1 MEKHIKALAVVFIAA
16 IAVGAALA
24 WACAPD
30 SDGAASKGTHLK
42 LTPEW
47 VTASS
52 GTIDDRYGDPLC
64 NIRVEMTQMA
74 NGNVTCCVYVKGLYD
89 SWSDTY
95 LQMKTYNDPDDPSS
109 TSFLYETSQMKYY
122 TYDRPYDYQF
132 SGTTTYKEASVFKAD
147 LYLVASSTSETPYTG
162 TTTLTF
168 ICNLPATTMYDYVTE
183 ISYDI
188 NYGTNAPATSQDT
201 RSSESVLGTIEMAVS
216 ESTDISREGYVFKGW
231 SKSLDGSNLILPGET
246 VTVNAGESTT
256 LYAIWKEETV
266 TICLM
271 DGDSEYLNL
280 VVKKGSVPSL
290 PSLSDRSESTF
301 VGWYKDAELKEKWD
315 TSSPVTKDIVL
326 YAGWQPDFYFTTD
339 PVADC
344 KVTKTS
350 YQTYIFDATVS
361 KDFATSAKSVSWTV
375 VKDGETVHES
385 TGPYMTYQFLE
396 DGEYDVTVMLV
407 NSYGAESE
415 HTEHVTIDTSERPGP
430 TAGLIVM
437 IVMAVLVVAVVA
449 RMLL

>member
-1 MEKHIKALAVVFIAA
+1 MEKHIKTLAVIFVAA

-30 SDGAASKGTHLK
+30 SDGAASKGTHIK
-42 LTPEW
+42 VTPEW
-47 VTASS
+47 VTESEGAIYDTT
-52 GTIDDRYGDPLC
+52 GVDDKACSIKVYAVQQSDG
-64 NIRVEMTQMA
+64 RVDVWAEVLA
-74 NGNVTCCVYVKGLYD
+74 YYWGNY
-89 SWSDTY
+89 Y
-95 LQMKTYNDPDDPSS
+95 LQMKQYNEPDNPSS
-109 TSFLYETSQMKYY
+109 TSFFRSSSELSGFINEYGWY
-122 TYDRPYDYQF
+122 RQF
-132 SGTTTYKEASVFKAD
+132 SGTTHYSQAGTFMADFYIVESSSDKTPMEDTSVFTVRID
-147 LYLVASSTSETPYTG
+147 FSESTV
-162 TTTLTF
+162 
-168 ICNLPATTMYDYVTE
+168 YDYVTE

-188 NYGTNAPATSQDT
+188 NYGTNAPAVTQDA
-201 RSSESVLGTIEMAVS
+201 RSSESVLGTIEIAVS
-216 ESTDISREGYVFKGW
+216 ESTDMSREGYVFKGW

-280 VVKKGSVPSL
+280 VVNKGSVPSL

-315 TSSPVTKDIVL
+315 TSSAVSKDIIL

-375 VKDGETVHES
+375 VKDGETIHES
-385 TGPYMTYQFLE
+385 VGPYMTYQFLE
-396 DGEYDVTVMLV
+396 DGEYDVTVKLV
-407 NSYGAESE
+407 NSYGVESE
-415 HTEHVTIDTSERPGP
+415 HTEHVTIDTSERPGS

-449 RMLL
+449 RTLL

>member
-1 MEKHIKALAVVFIAA
+1 MEKHIKTLAVVFVMA
-16 IAVGAALA
+16 IAFGAALA

-30 SDGAASKGTHLK
+30 SDGAIEEKQVMNFDGDLSGIMLNDSNQAIAYGGAYVTRGTDKTTFYMKTGFMIDNSKWDGCY
-42 LTPEW
+42 W
-47 VTASS
+47 VMREVKNGNTSNPGYGYVPMSSS
-52 GTIDDRYGDPLC
+52 G
-64 NIRVEMTQMA
+64 
-74 NGNVTCCVYVKGLYD
+74 NGNFADALYTAVD
-89 SWSDTY
+89 GD
-95 LQMKTYNDPDDPSS
+95 
-109 TSFLYETSQMKYY
+109 YY
-122 TYDRPYDYQF
+122 TFSFRLCKSMNWDKMA
-132 SGTTTYKEASVFKAD
+132 SGT
-147 LYLVASSTSETPYTG
+147 SEFSI
-162 TTTLTF
+162 TF
-168 ICNLPATTMYDYVTE
+168 SIYATTQYVYTTD

-188 NYGTNAPATSQDT
+188 NYGTNAPAATKDT
-201 RSSESVLGTIEMAVS
+201 RTSESVLGTIEMTVS
-216 ESTDISREGYVFKGW
+216 DSTSMSREGYVFKGW

-280 VVKKGSVPSL
+280 VVNKGSVPSL
-290 PSLSDRSESTF
+290 PVLSDRSESTF

-315 TSSPVTKDIVL
+315 TSSTVTKDIVL

-396 DGEYDVTVMLV
+396 DGEYDVTVKLV
-407 NSYGAESE
+407 NSYGVESE

-430 TAGLIVM
+430 TTGLIVM
-437 IVMAVLVVAVVA
+437 VLMAVVIVAVVA

>member
-1 MEKHIKALAVVFIAA
+1 MEKHIKTLAVIFIAA

-52 GTIDDRYGDPLC
+52 GTIDDSYGDPLC

-95 LQMKTYNDPDDPSS
+95 L
-109 TSFLYETSQMKYY
+109 
-122 TYDRPYDYQF
+122 QF

-188 NYGTNAPATSQDT
+188 NYGTNAPAVTQDA

-216 ESTDISREGYVFKGW
+216 ESTDMSREGYVFKGW

-280 VVKKGSVPSL
+280 VVNKGSVPSL
-290 PSLSDRSESTF
+290 PVLSDRSESTF

-375 VKDGETVHES
+375 VKDGETIHES
-385 TGPYMTYQFLE
+385 VGPYMTYQFLE
-396 DGEYDVTVMLV
+396 DGEYDVTVKLV
-407 NSYGAESE
+407 NSYGVESE

-430 TAGLIVM
+430 TTGLIVM
-437 IVMAVLVVAVVA
+437 IVMAVIIIAVVA
-449 RMLL
+449 RTLL